1 MSAPARHAV
10 RLPTLLAGLYRHISP
25 RRRYQ
30 GVWVL
35 ALTLA
40 SSVAEVVSLG
50 AVVPFI
56 GILTQPDRVFASPT
70 VARLAHAAGIT
81 SAAQLVLPLT
91 VAFALAA
98 LLAGGIRVLMLWA
111 SIRLANDT
119 GTDLS
124 LEVYRRTL
132 FQPYRVHVARNT
144 SEVISGITL
153 KVSTVTIVLTSL
165 IGVVTSAVLFSAIMF
180 TLLAFNPGVAAAA
193 MLSFGVSYGIIGWR
207 ARRRLLANS
216 QSIAMDQTSVVKS
229 LQEGLGAI
237 RDVLLDG
244 TQAVYCDA
252 YGKAVRQLQLASG
265 ENTYINQ
272 APRYAMESLGMMLVA
287 ALAYALTRDANN
299 IGSVLPLLGALA
311 LGAQRLLP
319 LLQLLYGNWAYV
331 QSGRASLAD
340 VLELLDQP
348 LPDGDIDPTP
358 APLVF
363 RESIRFDNVA
373 FRYASSGPWILD
385 GINLTVKK
393 GARIGIVGSTGSG
406 KSTALDLLMSLLET
420 TQGQILVDGQPIDR
434 TRRRAWQRAIA
445 HVPQTIFLADS
456 SIAENIAFGVP
467 PAEIDM
473 ARVRDAAKRAQ
484 IADFIEGRS
493 GGYDA
498 VVGERGISLSGGQRQ
513 RIGIA
518 RALYKQATVL
528 IFDEATN
535 ALDNTTEQAVMT
547 AIEALNR
554 DLTIFFVAHRLS
566 TLQHCDIVLGL
577 DRGKIVAQGTYEEL
591 ITASSGFQ
599 EHSMIATAH

>member
-1 MSAPARHAV
+1 MTSATHSIG
-10 RLPTLLAGLYRHISP
+10 LTTLLVRLYRHISR

-30 GVWVL
+30 SLLVFG
-35 ALTLA
+35 LTLA

-56 GILTQPDRVFASPT
+56 GILTQPERVFAYPA
-70 VARLAHAAGIT
+70 VARFAHVLGIT
-81 SAAQLVLPLT
+81 SAAELVLPLT

-98 LLAGGIRVLMLWA
+98 LIAGGIRVLMLWA
-111 SIRLANDT
+111 SIRVANEIA
-119 GTDLS
+119 TDLS

-132 FQPYRVHVARNT
+132 FQPYRVHAARNT

-153 KVSTVTIVLTSL
+153 KVSTVSIVLTSL
-165 IGVVTSAVLFSAIMF
+165 IGVVTSAVLFAAIMI
-180 TLLAFNPGVAAAA
+180 TLIAFNPEVAAAA
-193 MLSFGVSYGIIGWR
+193 MVSFGVGYGIIAWR
-207 ARRRLLANS
+207 SRRKLLANS
-216 QSIAMDQTSVVKS
+216 RSIALDQTSVVKS

-244 TQAVYCDA
+244 TQAVYCDT
-252 YGKAVRQLQLASG
+252 YGKAIRQLQRAGG

-272 APRYAMESLGMMLVA
+272 APRYAMETLGMMLVA
-287 ALAYALTRDANN
+287 ALAYVLTRDASNV
-299 IGSVLPLLGALA
+299 GTVLPLLGALA

-348 LPDGDIDPTP
+348 LPDDDIDPAP
-358 APLVF
+358 APMVF
-363 RESIRFDNVA
+363 RRDIRFENVS
-373 FRYASSGPWILD
+373 FRYANSSPWILD
-385 GINLTVKK
+385 GINLTVPK
-393 GARIGIVGSTGSG
+393 GARVGIVGSTGSG
-406 KSTALDLLMSLLET
+406 KSTALDLLMSLLDT
-420 TQGQILVDGQPIDR
+420 NVGQILVDGQPIDR

-445 HVPQTIFLADS
+445 HVPQAIFLADS

-473 ARVRDAAKRAQ
+473 DRVRDAAARAQ
-484 IADFIEGRS
+484 IADFIEARS

-554 DLTIFFVAHRLS
+554 DLTIFFVAHRLT
-566 TLQHCDIVLGL
+566 TLQHCDVVVRLE
-577 DRGKIVAQGTYEEL
+577 RGKIVAQGSYEEL
-591 ITASSGFQ
+591 ISASSGFQ
-599 EHSMIATAH
+599 EESMIATAH